1 MFVFF
6 EPYPISVVAKYLRID
21 NKKLL
26 DFLDTKHGKAFF
38 STYHPE
44 YEGSR
49 SLEKWVRVN
58 TLNLM
63 KRNANFKPVSVERAR
78 SIKRVM
84 ETDSFCYYDRKK
96 KRTFWTNDIYN
107 RNRYDFLKYLDRV
120 AHKSLLFV
128 KDPSKPDNFFAP
140 ALTLPYSTRFTDK
153 NKQRAS
159 REQYFSMWENAAL
172 KFDKALMV
180 TFTKDPKLYD
190 NLWDANK
197 DHMKGINNFISFIK
211 KRIKAEI
218 RRYPEFKLMN
228 EALKRGRV
236 MDWNSLNGRRNI
248 LIRLLHEQHSRLNPE
263 VTYQEFKSKIEGGS
277 FSHDDLAAIIKEGY
291 KISSHYKDIPDDYE
305 LTYINVLEFQLNGRL
320 HSHFAIFGL
329 DYLMD
334 IHELSKKWEDYGQGT
349 IVHAYALKKHP
360 TNPLSWTWKNPNN
373 RPKDHRNKDPI
384 DYLKAYLL
392 KAQYTTS
399 VNYWVF
405 NSRYYTN
412 SRNFEP
418 LEERTQKAILRKQ
431 RRLRPRYWI
440 YIKSLNAHTDEF
452 ANVRYVDIEDI
463 EEYISLAKSLLN
475 PAGLSASPPT
485 ALV

>member
-1 MFVFF
+1 M
-6 EPYPISVVAKYLRID
+6 AKYLRID
-21 NKKLL
+21 DKKLL
-26 DFLDTKHGKAFF
+26 DFLDTKHGKDFF
-38 STYHPE
+38 LTYHPE

-58 TLNLM
+58 TLNLI

-78 SIKRVM
+78 SIRRVM
-84 ETDSFCYYDRKK
+84 ATDSFCYYDSK
-96 KRTFWTNDIYN
+96 KRKTIWTSRIYK
-107 RNRYDFLKYLDRV
+107 RNQYDFLKYLDRV
-120 AHKSLLFV
+120 SHKSLLFV
-128 KDPSKPDNFFAP
+128 KDPYKPDNFFAP

-159 REQYFSMWENAAL
+159 RAQYYSMWENAAI

-197 DHMKGINNFISFIK
+197 DHMRGINNFISFIK

-218 RRYPEFKLMN
+218 KRYPEFKMMN
-228 EALKRGRV
+228 EALKRGCV
-236 MDWNSLNGRRNI
+236 MDYNSLSGRRNI
-248 LIRLLHEQHSRLNPE
+248 LIRLLHEQYSRLKPE
-263 VTYQEFKSKIEGGS
+263 VTYKEFKSRIENGS
-277 FSHDDLAAIIKEGY
+277 LSHGDLAAIIIEGY
-291 KISSHYKDIPDDYE
+291 KISSHYKDIPEDYT
-305 LTYINVLEFQLNGRL
+305 LTYINVNEFQLNGRL

-334 IHELSKKWEDYGQGT
+334 IHELSKKWEDYGQGK

-373 RPKDHRNKDPI
+373 RPNDHRNKDPI
-384 DYLKAYLL
+384 DYLKVYLL
-392 KAQYTTS
+392 KAQYSTS

-418 LEERTQKAILRKQ
+418 LEERTRKAILRKQ
-431 RRLRPRYWI
+431 RRLRPRYWV
-440 YIKSLNAHTDEF
+440 YIKSLNVHTDEF
-452 ANVRYVDIEDI
+452 PNIRYIDM
-463 EEYISLAKSLLN
+463 EEYVSLAKSLLN
-475 PAGLSASPPT
+475 PAALGASPPVVAGLT
-485 ALV
+485 LRKL